1 MKKGYKKISLLNFFS
16 NILLKFILKFFFS
29 GFKSNATFDLEN
41 VRILF
46 FFFFGKIFY
55 FCYDYWRQVISV
67 DEEKWLS

>member
-1 MKKGYKKISLLNFFS
+1 MKKVIKNYCLLNFFS
-16 NILLKFILKFFFS
+16 NILLQFIFKKKKFS

-46 FFFFGKIFY
+46 S

-67 DEEKWLS
+67 DEEKCLS

>member
-1 MKKGYKKISLLNFFS
+1 MKKVIKKLLSFELFFKYFTSIYIYKKKKI
-16 NILLKFILKFFFS
+16 S

-46 FFFFGKIFY
+46 SFW
-55 FCYDYWRQVISV
+55 YDYWRQVISV

>member
-1 MKKGYKKISLLNFFS
+1 MKKVIKNYCLLNFFS
-16 NILLKFILKFFFS
+16 NILLKFILNFFFS

-46 FFFFGKIFY
+46 S

-67 DEEKWLS
+67 DEEKCLS

>member
-1 MKKGYKKISLLNFFS
+1 MKKVIKKLLSFELFFKYFTS
-16 NILLKFILKFFFS
+16 IYIKKKNFS

-46 FFFFGKIFY
+46 S